1 MLSIKTRY
9 LYFQRIYLNQLSEL
23 RQSIKG
29 QEMPEQLKSK
39 ALEIITQIQTGVM
52 QVGDFTM
59 SQLPDMVSSYIV
71 FNMVWYWLMLALFA
85 FALFCS
91 AMLMRVAI
99 KQTLN
104 NDEAWLLIFVA
115 FFPCFGSAVM
125 VIIYTYKA
133 LFISI
138 APKVWLLMKLA
149 DMVSGK

>member
-1 MLSIKTRY
+1 
-9 LYFQRIYLNQLSEL
+9 
-23 RQSIKG
+23 
-29 QEMPEQLKSK
+29 MPEQLKSK

-71 FNMVWYWLMLALFA
+71 FNMVWYWLMLAVFA

-91 AMLMRVAI
+91 VTFMRVVI

-104 NDEAWLLIFVA
+104 NDEPGSLIFVA

-138 APKVWLLMKLA
+138 APKAWLLMKLA